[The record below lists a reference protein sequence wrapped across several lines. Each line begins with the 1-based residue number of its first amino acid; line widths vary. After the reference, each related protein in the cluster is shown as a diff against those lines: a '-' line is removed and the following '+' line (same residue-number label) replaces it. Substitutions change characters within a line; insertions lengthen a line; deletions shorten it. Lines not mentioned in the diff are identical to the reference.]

1 MNIPHNIEAERALL
15 HQLIFERGQNISQVL
30 ATGIDSG
37 CFHDPKHS
45 AIFEAIEAIH
55 REGRNPDMISVSE
68 WLASSRHKN
77 VEPYD
82 VTQLMSVEVNSEL
95 GYIVSILLHYHMR
108 RQAIMLCQQAAHSL
122 NEGTESAEDI
132 IASTTEKLEKIASS
146 KTLSPT
152 TTLSTRCHSSVTSL
166 HLRSGYDI

>member
-15 HQLIFERGQNISQVL
+15 HQLIFE
-30 ATGIDSG
+30 
-37 CFHDPKHS
+37 
-45 AIFEAIEAIH
+45 AIESIH

-82 VTQLMSVEVNSEL
+82 VTQLMSVEVNSES
-95 GYIVSILLHYHMR
+95 GYIASILLHYHMR

-122 NEGTESAEDI
+122 NEGTASAEDI

-152 TTLSTRCHSSVTSL
+152 TLSTRCHASVTSL
-166 HLRSGYDI
+166 HLRSDYDI

>member
-15 HQLIFERGQNISQVL
+15 HLLIFERGQNISQVL
-30 ATGIDSG
+30 AMGIDSG

-45 AIFEAIEAIH
+45 AIFEAIESIH

-68 WLASSRHKN
+68 WLA
-77 VEPYD
+77 
-82 VTQLMSVEVNSEL
+82 
-95 GYIVSILLHYHMR
+95 
-108 RQAIMLCQQAAHSL
+108 
-122 NEGTESAEDI
+122 SAEDI

-152 TTLSTRCHSSVTSL
+152 TTLSTRCHASVTSL
-166 HLRSGYDI
+166 HLRSDYDI